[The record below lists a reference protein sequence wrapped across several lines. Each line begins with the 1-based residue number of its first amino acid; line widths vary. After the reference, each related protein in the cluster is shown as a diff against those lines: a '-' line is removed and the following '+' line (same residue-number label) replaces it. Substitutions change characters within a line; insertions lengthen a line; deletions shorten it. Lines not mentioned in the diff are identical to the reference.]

1 MPRMTNTYMLGGDC
15 EPEEIIKSVKN
26 GVYAV
31 NFSGGQV
38 DIVSGKFVFAA
49 SEAYLIEDGK
59 IKNPVTDNTEV
70 NLDQASYYVDLLD
83 MLQTKARGNM
93 SEYEEQMLINAVS
106 ELKMEFIQ
114 KKKIEDSENK
124 NSSNGEEE

>member
-1 MPRMTNTYMLGGDC
+1 MVQENLSK
-15 EPEEIIKSVKN
+15 EEQL
-26 GVYAV
+26 
-31 NFSGGQV
+31 FL
-38 DIVSGKFVFAA
+38 
-49 SEAYLIEDGK
+49 YLISTFRTSAWIALGK

-70 NLDQASYYVDLLD
+70 NLGQASYYVDLLD

-114 KKKIEDSENK
+114 KKKTEDSENK

>member
-1 MPRMTNTYMLGGDC
+1 
-15 EPEEIIKSVKN
+15 
-26 GVYAV
+26 
-31 NFSGGQV
+31 
-38 DIVSGKFVFAA
+38 
-49 SEAYLIEDGK
+49 
-59 IKNPVTDNTEV
+59 
-70 NLDQASYYVDLLD
+70 

>member
-1 MPRMTNTYMLGGDC
+1 MVQENLSK
-15 EPEEIIKSVKN
+15 EEQL
-26 GVYAV
+26 
-31 NFSGGQV
+31 FL
-38 DIVSGKFVFAA
+38 
-49 SEAYLIEDGK
+49 YLISTFRTSAWIALGK

-70 NLDQASYYVDLLD
+70 SLDQASYYIDLLD

-114 KKKIEDSENK
+114 NKKTDDFENK
-124 NSSNGEEE
+124 NFQEFENFGRENVYLGNIAVVRIFQRKFRLRTFRL

>member
-1 MPRMTNTYMLGGDC
+1 MDNNQLFVTL
-15 EPEEIIKSVKN
+15 
-26 GVYAV
+26 
-31 NFSGGQV
+31 
-38 DIVSGKFVFAA
+38 VSSLSSQAW
-49 SEAYLIEDGK
+49 IQMGK

-124 NSSNGEEE
+124 NLSNGEEE

>member
-1 MPRMTNTYMLGGDC
+1 
-15 EPEEIIKSVKN
+15 
-26 GVYAV
+26 
-31 NFSGGQV
+31 
-38 DIVSGKFVFAA
+38 
-49 SEAYLIEDGK
+49 
-59 IKNPVTDNTEV
+59 
-70 NLDQASYYVDLLD
+70 

-114 KKKIEDSENK
+114 KKKIEDSKNK